1 MGEGGFGKDR
11 LGFDKKNDSYGKGD
25 GIYKNKG
32 KANRD
37 SSKAIFKP
45 SCIHWGLC
53 FSLLVQFFQRLIYLL
68 RGDFN
73 VTDLTDVL
81 LSISQYPFYKGF

>member
-37 SSKAIFKP
+37 S
-45 SCIHWGLC
+45 
-53 FSLLVQFFQRLIYLL
+53 
-68 RGDFN
+68 
-73 VTDLTDVL
+73 
-81 LSISQYPFYKGF
+81 